1 MSFKHEAIYNLYP
14 NVTHIVE
21 NLDDTFIALDI
32 NEEEV
37 TINMDD
43 VNTKAIELQTA
54 DENEQDTLKTN
65 KVSAYRKNGL
75 TDEEILAIDSSL
87 EEYL

>member
-1 MSFKHEAIYNLYP
+1 MKHEAIYNLYP
-14 NVTHIVE
+14 NVVHIIE
-21 NLDDTFIALDI
+21 DDNNVLTALDI
-32 NEEEV
+32 NEQEV
-37 TINMDD
+37 IIDMDA
-43 VNTKAIELQTA
+43 VNTKADELQTA

-75 TDEEILAIDSSL
+75 TDDEILAIDSSL